1 MSSAIDRAKSFALPE
16 KRVFGV
22 PATAALLGLE
32 LFGNNIHCLFPEKH
46 SGGVDKNPSCVLYE
60 DRFKCFSCESHGDA
74 IDLVRKVRGL
84 SFLEARAF
92 LEANASFLP
101 EAGPAQVLSAL
112 DSTLVS
118 YQQVILTRLF
128 ELASPPTLENLGG
141 QYLSKRKLKPEMC
154 GGLGVRFLEDPF
166 NAWDILCREF
176 PRVDLKTA
184 GLVNNAGAFHF
195 QNHPLL
201 FFFLN
206 KQIPVYLAGRSLPPN
221 QSIKELKPAGLSC
234 PVPYQVDVLQ
244 TNPEKLY
251 ICEGLIDTLSAA
263 QLGMPAIGAPGVN
276 CFPQHWLELI
286 PKTTRIHVLFDK
298 DKAGE
303 DAAIKLRS
311 QFRRSGFQA
320 DALVVPVGKDL
331 NDFLF
336 ERMV

>member
-1 MSSAIDRAKSFALPE
+1 MSFPAHKTYAFTQTE
-16 KRVFGV
+16 KRVFSV
-22 PATAALLGLE
+22 PATAALLNLE
-32 LFGNNIHCLFPEKH
+32 LFGKNIRCLFPEKH
-46 SGGVDKNPSCVLYE
+46 SGGVDKSPSCVLYAE
-60 DRFKCFSCESHGDA
+60 RFKCFSCESHGDA

-84 SFLEARAF
+84 SFLEAKAY
-92 LEANASFLP
+92 LEANASFFP
-101 EAGPAQVLSAL
+101 VAAPIQILSAL

-201 FFFLN
+201 LFFLYN
-206 KQIPVYLAGRSLPPN
+206 QSPVYLAGRSLPPN

-234 PVPYQVDVLQ
+234 PVPYQVNVLQ

-276 CFPQHWLELI
+276 SFPLHWLELI

-311 QFRRSGFQA
+311 QFRRSGFKA
-320 DALVVPVGKDL
+320 DALVVPVGNDV

-336 ERMV
+336 EKVV